1 MSEEVKTLPA
11 LDHLSRSWICTSPKG
26 EVLELR
32 FRQNAMRCLEAG
44 WRVELAAEYL
54 ARLNREARS

>member
-1 MSEEVKTLPA
+1 MSDARTLPR
-11 LDHLSRSWICTSPKG
+11 LTRLSRSWICTPPNG
-26 EVLELR
+26 GTPREL
-32 FRQNAMRCLEAG
+32 FDKSNAMKALEAG